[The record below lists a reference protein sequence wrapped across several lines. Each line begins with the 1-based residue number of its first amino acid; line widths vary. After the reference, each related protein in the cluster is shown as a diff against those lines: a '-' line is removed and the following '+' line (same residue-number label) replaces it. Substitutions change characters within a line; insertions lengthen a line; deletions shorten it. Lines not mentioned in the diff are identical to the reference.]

1 MMVKVRLGKFM
12 REGLER
18 REGGCLEESVRA
30 AVVEFVERVERG
42 HLAISPPLFLPR
54 ARRSRTREVEVDL
67 DARIEAILRSEA
79 TRLRTSADRLAAHA
93 VMVSLAELESLE
105 SLETRLA

>member
-1 MMVKVRLGKFM
+1 MVKVRLGKFM

-18 REGGCLEESVRA
+18 REAGGLEDSVRS
-30 AVVEFVERVERG
+30 AVVDFVERVERG
-42 HLAISPPLFLPR
+42 HLAISPPLFLPKG
-54 ARRSRTREVEVDL
+54 RRSRTREVEISL

-79 TRLRTSADRLAAHA
+79 TRLGTSAERLAIHA

-105 SLETRLA
+105 TRLAT